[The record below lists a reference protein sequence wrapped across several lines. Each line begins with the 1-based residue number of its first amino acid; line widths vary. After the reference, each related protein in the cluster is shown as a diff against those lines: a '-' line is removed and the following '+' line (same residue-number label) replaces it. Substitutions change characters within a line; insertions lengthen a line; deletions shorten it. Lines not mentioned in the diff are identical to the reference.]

1 MSQKESF
8 TVNRLLSLTGIFGSI
23 LVFAV
28 ILYVA
33 YLPGR
38 PSAVDQETAE
48 KRKQTADEARAAG
61 LAKITGYE
69 VIDSEAG
76 LVRIPIEEAMDLT
89 VMEYNN
95 RSGSENN

>member
-8 TVNRLLSLTGIFGSI
+8 RVNRLVSLTCIVGAI
-23 LVFAV
+23 LVFAL

-38 PSAVDQETAE
+38 PPPINYKIAE
-48 KRKQTADEARAAG
+48 ARKQNADEARAAG

-69 VIDSEAG
+69 VIDKKSG
-76 LVRIPIEEAMDLT
+76 LVRIPIEEAMNLT
-89 VMEYNN
+89 VMEYNDN
-95 RSGSENN
+95 SKGLNN